1 MKIAGVVVTY
11 NRKEELIKNIES
23 ILDQTLVIDKYY
35 IIDNHGTDNTKDFL
49 KEHGLL
55 NNKIIEYVYLDENIG
70 GAGGFYTGLK
80 MAYEAGYDYI
90 CLMDDDGRPANREM
104 MKYLVEAGKKIQK
117 KNKMFLINSLVFGQ
131 DEKTLSFGL
140 TGGIRTVDEALQ
152 VANQEGMIEKTI
164 NPFNGTLVSKELVEK
179 IGFPNKDFFIKGDE
193 FDYQRRSIKA
203 GAAVHTICKSLY
215 YHPKL
220 ERIKARIF
228 FKKFWGST
236 ESPWKEYY
244 RARNYTYMYSKDKER
259 MKYIRQ
265 NIKQILM
272 ALKYNP
278 KKSETVKMILKGW
291 KDGKKG
297 NLGATVK
304 P

>member
-1 MKIAGVVVTY
+1 MKIAAVVVTY
-11 NRKEELIKNIES
+11 NRKKDLIKNIKS
-23 ILDQTLVIDKYY
+23 VLGQSLVVDKYY
-35 IIDNHGTDNTKDFL
+35 IIDNHSTDNTKRYL
-49 KEHGLL
+49 EEKGLL
-55 NNKIIEYVYLDENIG
+55 SNNIIEYVYLEENIG
-70 GAGGFYTGLK
+70 GAGGFYVGLK
-80 MAYEAGYDYI
+80 KAYEAGYDYI
-90 CLMDDDGRPANREM
+90 CLMDDDGRPANKDM
-104 MKYLVEAGKKIQK
+104 MKNLVEAGKTIQK
-117 KNKMFLINSLVFGQ
+117 NNKLLLINSLVCGR
-131 DEKTLSFGL
+131 DGKTLSFGL
-140 TGGIRTVDEALQ
+140 TGGIRTVEDALDK
-152 VANQEGMIEKTI
+152 ATSEGLIEKTI
-164 NPFNGTLVSKELVEK
+164 NPFNGTLVSKELIKE

-203 GAAVHTICKSLY
+203 KAAVFTICKSLY

-220 ERIKARIF
+220 EKIKSRF
-228 FKKFWGST
+228 LFKQFTGST

-244 RARNYTYMYSKDKER
+244 RARNYTYIYDRDNENL
-259 MKYIRQ
+259 KYIRQ

-278 KKSETVKMILKGW
+278 KKKEAIKMIIKGW